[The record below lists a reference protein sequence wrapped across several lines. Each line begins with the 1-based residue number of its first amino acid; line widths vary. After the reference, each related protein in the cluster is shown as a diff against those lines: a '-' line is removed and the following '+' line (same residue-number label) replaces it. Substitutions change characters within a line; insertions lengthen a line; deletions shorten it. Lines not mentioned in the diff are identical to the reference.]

1 MVLEAIYNGQVY
13 PLEQVVPDNPQY
25 KTECAQ
31 AADLM
36 DVLKDKLSKE
46 AYDKVEELR
55 AHLSTAQCIECE
67 ENFKFGFAMGVL
79 MMNEVYRCPYFPGK
93 S

>member
-46 AYDKVEELR
+46 AYDKV
-55 AHLSTAQCIECE
+55 
-67 ENFKFGFAMGVL
+67 
-79 MMNEVYRCPYFPGK
+79 
-93 S
+93 